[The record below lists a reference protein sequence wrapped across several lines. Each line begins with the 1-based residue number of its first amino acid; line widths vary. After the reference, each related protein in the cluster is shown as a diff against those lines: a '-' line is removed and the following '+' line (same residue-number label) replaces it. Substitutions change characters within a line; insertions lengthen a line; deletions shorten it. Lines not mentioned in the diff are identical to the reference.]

1 MPTDD
6 YRHGKLLPTPVTP
19 SSTVCFTITIPNA
32 VQYRAALFG
41 QLNALGEWYTWDH
54 PTDGTYCA
62 DCEEAAQLWR
72 DAIANAT
79 FSDECGGSMSCDD
92 VADCIENDPAV
103 QNALAQQILS
113 NPSNQTTVYQTS
125 VYGAPLNAAQRSAPL
140 ASPPE
145 CDLDVLFAMCT
156 AIIDQ
161 LHANNEDFLEIL
173 EVASNPTERA
183 RNVISAIPGIG
194 LLPIDEAIEFINQ
207 MVEEIQENY
216 DAQYTTSIRDELRC
230 ALFCAAKDAPD
241 CIVTFD
247 MLTTIFEDR
256 LNYYLD
262 PVNTVLAFVQYFVTS
277 TWAGTTVVDIMTL
290 CQVAFWRE
298 ASNWLGVNIRTLQLV
313 ARLVIDNPDP
323 DWEILCTECATPPVE
338 DCYPFASSQHSFI
351 PYFNG
356 FVEYAT
362 YSGGNGF
369 GVGYNPG
376 IIKIRRADMGGTV
389 VRVTGRFSQA
399 VPSGVNNVVTAAN
412 YDGTGAVSLN
422 DVDTA
427 EFEITGLSLSNGLDI
442 DLTFDGTL
450 PVGFYLEEVCV
461 ELEVTP

>member
-41 QLNALGEWYTWDH
+41 QLNILGEWFTWDH
-54 PTDGTYCA
+54 PTDGTFCA

-79 FSDECGGSMSCDD
+79 FSEDCGGSMSCDD

-103 QNALAQQILS
+103 QNALAEQLLT

-125 VYGAPLNAAQRSAPL
+125 VYGAPLNEAQRGAAL
-140 ASPPE
+140 ATPPD

-161 LHANNEDFLEIL
+161 LHINNQDFLEIL

-216 DAQYTTSIRDELRC
+216 DAQWTTSVRDELRC

-247 MLTTIFEDR
+247 MMTQIFEDR

-277 TWAGTTVVDIMTL
+277 TWAGTTVVDIMML
-290 CQVAFWRE
+290 CQIAFWRE
-298 ASNWLGVNIRTLQLV
+298 ASNWLGVNIRTLQIV

-323 DWEILCTECATPPVE
+323 DWEILCTECATPPVQ
-338 DCYPFASSQHSFI
+338 DCYD
-351 PYFNG
+351 
-356 FVEYAT
+356 FVGSEAGWAGWPHPISGLPAAT
-362 YSGGNGF
+362 HDALGWKP
-369 GVGYNPG
+369 GYNAG
-376 IIKIRRADMGGTV
+376 FAAIIKDID
-389 VRVTGRFSQA
+389 VTITKVTITLA
-399 VPSGVNNVVTAAN
+399 EPTPTTTNVLIQVSNLNFTA
-412 YDGTGAVSLN
+412 GASNTTPDL
-422 DVDTA
+422 A
-427 EFEITGLSLSNGLDI
+427 EYVFTGLSISEGLYVNVQTDAAWTSSQRI
-442 DLTFDGTL
+442 K
-450 PVGFYLEEVCV
+450 EVCI
-461 ELEVTP
+461 EYEAIP